1 MPVLNFI
8 LACLYSKGK
17 DRMNCGVVAAG
28 IRSQIWIRRTDR
40 MTAQQEQEI
49 VDALKSIDYSFKYL
63 MQYIMVIAAQ
73 KLQISPVPFPEQ
85 PKPRR

>member
-1 MPVLNFI
+1 
-8 LACLYSKGK
+8 
-17 DRMNCGVVAAG
+17 
-28 IRSQIWIRRTDR
+28 
-40 MTAQQEQEI
+40 MTPQQEQEV